1 VSDGWVTGDRV
12 GISFPAHP
20 DALRDGGVAFL
31 TKAFHTSGVLDSASA
46 VVRIDRCEEVS
57 GGAVDH
63 YRAMLTAVARLAGT
77 HRAGRLPDRLTD
89 QFPVDLRAATVGE
102 PPPLT
107 PDKLHRRLTRLAEW
121 AEAHP
126 RLLPANVRSPEF
138 GARVVEEAQEV
149 MRRETAIWRY
159 LADAHDYIALCH
171 WNANVDNAWF
181 FSDGADDLRCGLMDW
196 GCVSQMNVA
205 MAIWMPCQVPK
216 PTCGTTISTN
226 LRSCSAQRCTHRAVR
241 GWIQRS
247 WTDT

>member
-1 VSDGWVTGDRV
+1 MSDGWVTGDRV

-107 PDKLHRRLTRLAEW
+107 PDKLHTDSLASPNGPKRIRDCCLPMFDRRSSV
-121 AEAHP
+121 
-126 RLLPANVRSPEF
+126 PAWSKK
-138 GARVVEEAQEV
+138 
-149 MRRETAIWRY
+149 RRR
-159 LADAHDYIALCH
+159 
-171 WNANVDNAWF
+171 
-181 FSDGADDLRCGLMDW
+181 
-196 GCVSQMNVA
+196 
-205 MAIWMPCQVPK
+205 
-216 PTCGTTISTN
+216 
-226 LRSCSAQRCTHRAVR
+226 
-241 GWIQRS
+241 
-247 WTDT
+247 